1 MRLNQGRTFMEN
13 SKKSLSYLQ
22 YVNKLYERILDE
34 VEVGVHAVDETG
46 KTIIYN
52 KKMMQMESMDLHDVI
67 DKNLLDVFMFKD
79 DQSSTLVQAL
89 QEGKETTNVKQTY
102 FNNKGREITTI
113 NNTFPIFKDGEIQGA
128 VEIANDVTK
137 LERLIKGNMNTKG
150 TTRFTFDHII
160 GNSPAIKEVIEFA
173 KRAARTS
180 SYVLIVGE
188 TGTGKELFAQSIHN
202 ASSRFSAPFIS
213 QNCAALPDNLIES
226 LLFGTKRGAFTGAVD
241 SPGLF
246 EQANGGTLLLDEIN
260 SLNLNLQAKL
270 LRVLQEKMIRR
281 VGDTKDTTVD
291 VRVIAN
297 INEDPIDAI
306 ANDHLRKDLYYR
318 LGVVTLFVPPLRDR
332 KEDIPQLVQ
341 HFIEKYNERFQM
353 NVKGLS
359 EEVTRSFMEYDW
371 LGNVR
376 ELEHIIEAAM
386 NIIMDEEEIQYS
398 HLPFQYRS
406 KMQMK
411 ERMIPLS
418 TVDHFIKE
426 SYDVTVP
433 LKDQMELFE
442 RSYIEHILKKND
454 FNISKSANLLGLS
467 RQSLQYRM
475 KKLNIESN

>member
-1 MRLNQGRTFMEN
+1 MEN
-13 SKKSLSYLQ
+13 AKKSIAYLQ
-22 YVNKLYERILDE
+22 YVNKMYERILDE
-34 VEVGVHAVDETG
+34 VEVGIHAVDETG

-89 QEGKETTNVKQTY
+89 QEGKETKNVKQTY
-102 FNNKGREITTI
+102 FNNRGREITTI
-113 NNTFPIFKDGEIQGA
+113 NNTIPIFGDGEIQGA

-150 TTRFTFDHII
+150 STRYTFDHII
-160 GNSPAIKEVIEFA
+160 GKSPAIQEVIEFA

-188 TGTGKELFAQSIHN
+188 TGTGKELFAQSIHH
-202 ASSRFSAPFIS
+202 ASNRFSAPFIS

-241 SPGLF
+241 TPGLF

-281 VGDTKDTTVD
+281 VGDTKDTAVD

-318 LGVVTLFVPPLRDR
+318 LGVVTLFVPPLRER
-332 KEDIPQLVQ
+332 KEDIPLLVK
-341 HFIEKYNERFQM
+341 HFIEKYNARFQM

-359 EEVTRSFMEYDW
+359 EDVTQSFMEYDW

-386 NIIMDEEEIQYS
+386 NIIMDEEWIQYS
-398 HLPFQYRS
+398 HLPYQYRS
-406 KMQMK
+406 KMQLK
-411 ERMIPLS
+411 ERMIPIS
-418 TVDHFIKE
+418 TVETFIKE
-426 SYDVTVP
+426 SPEVTVP
-433 LKDQMELFE
+433 LKDQMDLFE
-442 RSYIEHILKKND
+442 KSYIEHVLKKND
-454 FNISKSANLLGLS
+454 FNISKSANQLGLS

-475 KKLNIESN
+475 KKLQIDTN

>member
-1 MRLNQGRTFMEN
+1 MEI

-137 LERLIKGNMNTKG
+137 LERLMKGNMNTKG

-202 ASSRFSAPFIS
+202 ASIRFSAPFIS

-226 LLFGTKRGAFTGAVD
+226 LLFGTKRGAFTGAID

-246 EQANGGTLLLDEIN
+246 EQAIGGTLLLDEIN

-281 VGDTKDTTVD
+281 VGDTKDTAVD

-332 KEDIPQLVQ
+332 KEDIPLLVQ
-341 HFIEKYNERFQM
+341 HFIEKYNQRFQM

-411 ERMIPLS
+411 EMMIPLS

-426 SYDVTVP
+426 SNDVTVP

-475 KKLNIESN
+475 KKLHIESN

>member
-1 MRLNQGRTFMEN
+1 MEN

-281 VGDTKDTTVD
+281 VGDTKDTAVD

-332 KEDIPQLVQ
+332 KEDIPLLVQ

-411 ERMIPLS
+411 EMMIPLS

-426 SYDVTVP
+426 SNDVTVP

>member
-1 MRLNQGRTFMEN
+1 
-13 SKKSLSYLQ
+13 
-22 YVNKLYERILDE
+22 
-34 VEVGVHAVDETG
+34 
-46 KTIIYN
+46 
-52 KKMMQMESMDLHDVI
+52 
-67 DKNLLDVFMFKD
+67 MFKD

-137 LERLIKGNMNTKG
+137 LERLMKGNMNTKG

-202 ASSRFSAPFIS
+202 ASNRFSAPFIS

-281 VGDTKDTTVD
+281 VGDTKDTSVD

-332 KEDIPQLVQ
+332 KEDIPLLVK
-341 HFIEKYNERFQM
+341 HFIEKYNNRFQM

-386 NIIMDEEEIQYS
+386 NIIMDEEEIQYA

-411 ERMIPLS
+411 EMMIPLS

-426 SYDVTVP
+426 SNDVTVP

-442 RSYIEHILKKND
+442 RSYIEHVLKKND

>member
-1 MRLNQGRTFMEN
+1 MEN
-13 SKKSLSYLQ
+13 FKKSLSYLQ

-34 VEVGVHAVDETG
+34 VKVGVHAVDETG

-67 DKNLLDVFMFKD
+67 DKNLLDVFIFKD

-281 VGDTKDTTVD
+281 VGDTKDTAVD

-306 ANDHLRKDLYYR
+306 ANNHLRKDLYYR

-332 KEDIPQLVQ
+332 KEDIPLLVQ

-411 ERMIPLS
+411 EMMIPLS

-426 SYDVTVP
+426 SNDVTVP

-442 RSYIEHILKKND
+442 RSYIEHVLKKND

-475 KKLNIESN
+475 KKLHIESN